1 MKKKCYV
8 FLTAKERCLLL
19 EGLNTLRNGLI
30 AEGRYT
36 DAVDEV
42 IIKVTKA
49 RKKAIKGKED

>member
-8 FLTAKERCLLL
+8 FLTAEERWLLL
-19 EGLNTLRNGLI
+19 DGLNTLRNGLI

-49 RKKAIKGKED
+49 RKKTIKVKED

>member
-8 FLTAKERCLLL
+8 FLTAEERWLLL

-49 RKKAIKGKED
+49 RKKTIKVKED

>member
-8 FLTAKERCLLL
+8 FLTAEERWLLL

-30 AEGRYT
+30 AEGKYT

-49 RKKAIKGKED
+49 RKKTIKVKED

>member
-1 MKKKCYV
+1 MNNKYYV
-8 FLTAKERCLLL
+8 FFTAEERCLLL

-49 RKKAIKGKED
+49 RKKTIKVKED

>member
-1 MKKKCYV
+1 MKKKFYV
-8 FLTAKERCLLL
+8 FLTAEERCLLL

-30 AEGRYT
+30 AESRYT

-49 RKKAIKGKED
+49 RKKTIKVKED

>member
-1 MKKKCYV
+1 MKNKCYV
-8 FLTAKERCLLL
+8 FLTAEERCLLL

-30 AEGRYT
+30 SEGRYT

-49 RKKAIKGKED
+49 RKKTIKVKED

>member
-1 MKKKCYV
+1 MKKKYYV

-49 RKKAIKGKED
+49 RKKTIKVKED